1 MVEFPNLLYL
11 KTRLGGLLRERKV
24 GRTNMGS
31 LLLHLVQ
38 KIRQVVGCVKIG
50 HKGDDVAALAHAEIE
65 PTVHRGVHLERCL
78 ALVSQR

>member
-1 MVEFPNLLYL
+1 ME
-11 KTRLGGLLRERKV
+11 
-24 GRTNMGS
+24 S